1 MFNLIVET
9 QNGERLD
16 FSQVRDKYD
25 ILSIDGL
32 TSPDTNINT
41 SNLYYADGCV
51 INSMKAEK
59 RNIVINLN
67 IKSPIETNRL
77 ELYKFFACKA
87 KITLYWTNDSR
98 DVYIKGIVEKFE
110 TNLFDKVQQPQIS
123 IICPQPY
130 FISTTEDVIGFT
142 DSESLFEFPFSISLP
157 PGKVISEG
165 KGRISQLVDVGE
177 ATTGIIIKIS
187 AVGGAVTNPT
197 VMNRTTGD
205 TFTINY
211 TMSDSQQIVVNSNVG
226 EKSIYLYTGSSKKNF
241 LSKRKYGTQWITCV
255 PGYND
260 FYYTADSGSDYMQ
273 VEFIMAKKYQGV

>member
-1 MFNLIVET
+1 MFNLIIET

-16 FSQVRDKYD
+16 FAKVRDKYD

-41 SNLYYADGCV
+41 SSLYYTDGCLV
-51 INSMKAEK
+51 NSMRAEK

-67 IKSPIETNRL
+67 IKPPIELNRL

-87 KITLYWTNDSR
+87 KITLYWTNNSR

-110 TNLFDKVQQPQIS
+110 ANLFDKVQQPQIS

-130 FISTTEDVIGFT
+130 FIATTEDVIGFT
-142 DSESLFEFPFSISLP
+142 DSESLFEFPFSISDM
-157 PGKVISEG
+157 GITMGEG

-177 ATTGIIIKIS
+177 ANTGIIVKIT
-187 AVGGAVTNPT
+187 AVGGAVTNPSIT
-197 VMNRTTGD
+197 NRTTGD
-205 TFTINY
+205 TFTISY

-260 FYYTADSGSDYMQ
+260 FYYTAENGSEYMQ
-273 VEFIMAKKYQGV
+273 VEFYFNKKYQGV

>member
-25 ILSIDGL
+25 ILSVDGL

-41 SNLYYADGCV
+41 SSLYYTDGCLV
-51 INSMKAEK
+51 NSMRAEK

-67 IKSPIETNRL
+67 IKPPIETNRL

-98 DVYIKGIVEKFE
+98 DVYIKGIIEKFE
-110 TNLFDKVQQPQIS
+110 TTLFDKVQQPHIS

-142 DSESLFEFPFSISLP
+142 DSESLFEFPFSISDM
-157 PGKVISEG
+157 GITMGEG

-205 TFTINY
+205 TFSVNY

-226 EKSIYLYTGSSKKNF
+226 DKSIYLYTGSSKKNF

-260 FYYTADSGSDYMQ
+260 FYYTAEKGSEYMQ
-273 VEFIMAKKYQGV
+273 VEFYFSKKYQGV

>member
-67 IKSPIETNRL
+67 IKPPIEMNRL
-77 ELYKFFACKA
+77 NLYKFFACKA

-110 TNLFDKVQQPQIS
+110 ANLFDKVQQPQIS

-130 FISTTEDVIGFT
+130 FIATTEDVIGFT
-142 DSESLFEFPFSISLP
+142 DSESLFEFPFSISDM
-157 PGKVISEG
+157 GITMGEG

-197 VMNRTTGD
+197 IKNRTTGD
-205 TFTINY
+205 TCTISY
-211 TMSDSQQIVVNSNVG
+211 TMSDRQQIVVNSNVG
-226 EKSIYLYTGSSKKNF
+226 EKSINLYTGSSKKNF

>member
-25 ILSIDGL
+25 ILSVDGL

-41 SNLYYADGCV
+41 SSLYYTDGCLV
-51 INSMKAEK
+51 NSMRAEK
-59 RNIVINLN
+59 RNIVITLN
-67 IKSPIETNRL
+67 IKPPIELNRL
-77 ELYKFFACKA
+77 ELYRFFACKA
-87 KITLYWTNDSR
+87 KITLYWTNDNR

-142 DSESLFEFPFSISLP
+142 DNESLFEFPFSIP
-157 PGKVISEG
+157 DMGITMGEE

-177 ATTGIIIKIS
+177 ANTGIIVKIT
-187 AVGGAVTNPT
+187 AVGGAVTNPSIT
-197 VMNRTTGD
+197 NRTTGD
-205 TFTINY
+205 TCTISY

-260 FYYTADSGSDYMQ
+260 FYYTAEKGSEYMQ
-273 VEFIMAKKYQGV
+273 VEFYFSKKYQGV

>member
-41 SNLYYADGCV
+41 SSLYYTDGCLV
-51 INSMKAEK
+51 NSMRAEK

-67 IKSPIETNRL
+67 IKPPIETNRL
-77 ELYKFFACKA
+77 KLYKFFACKA

-98 DVYIKGIVEKFE
+98 DVYIKGIIEKFE

-142 DSESLFEFPFSISLP
+142 DNESLFEFPFSIP
-157 PGKVISEG
+157 DMGIIMGEG

-177 ATTGIIIKIS
+177 ANTGIIVKIT
-187 AVGGAVTNPT
+187 AFGGAVTNPSIT
-197 VMNRTTGD
+197 NRTTGD

-211 TMSDSQQIVVNSNVG
+211 TMSANQQIVINSNAG
-226 EKSIYLYTGSSKKNF
+226 EKSIYLYTESSKKNF
-241 LSKRKYGTQWITCV
+241 LSKRKYGTKWITCV

-260 FYYTADSGSDYMQ
+260 FYYTAESGSANMQ
-273 VEFIMAKKYQGV
+273 VEFIVNKKYQGV

>member
-1 MFNLIVET
+1 MFNLIIET

-41 SNLYYADGCV
+41 SNLYYADGSV

-67 IKSPIETNRL
+67 IKPPIEINRL
-77 ELYKFFACKA
+77 NLYKFFACKA

-110 TNLFDKVQQPQIS
+110 ANLFDKVQQPQIS

-130 FISTTEDVIGFT
+130 FIATTEDVIDFT
-142 DSESLFEFPFSISLP
+142 DSESLFEFPFSISDM
-157 PGKVISEG
+157 GITMGEG

-177 ATTGIIIKIS
+177 ANTGIIVKIT
-187 AVGGAVTNPT
+187 AVGGAVTNPSIT
-197 VMNRTTGD
+197 NRTTGD

-211 TMSDSQQIVVNSNVG
+211 TMSDSQQIVINSNVG
-226 EKSIYLYTGSSKKNF
+226 EKSIYLYTGGSKKNF

-255 PGYND
+255 PSYND
-260 FYYTADSGSDYMQ
+260 FYYTAEKGSEYMQ
-273 VEFIMAKKYQGV
+273 VEFYFSKKYQGV

>member
-67 IKSPIETNRL
+67 IKPPIEMNRL
-77 ELYKFFACKA
+77 NLYKFFACKA

-110 TNLFDKVQQPQIS
+110 ANLFDKVQQPQIS

-130 FISTTEDVIGFT
+130 FIATTEDVIGFT
-142 DSESLFEFPFSISLP
+142 DSESLFEFPFSISWP
-157 PGKVISEG
+157 PGKAISEG

>member
-41 SNLYYADGCV
+41 SSLYYTEGCLV
-51 INSMKAEK
+51 NSMRAEK

-77 ELYKFFACKA
+77 KLYKFFACKA

-98 DVYIKGIVEKFE
+98 DVYIKGIIEKFE
-110 TNLFDKVQQPQIS
+110 TNLFDKLQQPQIS

-142 DSESLFEFPFSISLP
+142 DSESLFEFPFSIP
-157 PGKVISEG
+157 DMGITMGEE

-177 ATTGIIIKIS
+177 ANTGIIVKIT
-187 AVGGAVTNPT
+187 AVEGAVTNPSIT
-197 VMNRTTGD
+197 NRTTGD

-211 TMSDSQQIVVNSNVG
+211 TMSANQQIVINSNAG
-226 EKSIYLYTGSSKKNF
+226 EKSIYLYTESSKKNF
-241 LSKRKYGTQWITCV
+241 LSKRKYGTKWITCV

-260 FYYTADSGSDYMQ
+260 FYYTAESGSANMQ
-273 VEFIMAKKYQGV
+273 VEFIVNKKYQGV

>member
-77 ELYKFFACKA
+77 ELYKFFVCKA

-142 DSESLFEFPFSISLP
+142 DSESLFEFPFSISWP

>member
-25 ILSIDGL
+25 ILSVDGL

-41 SNLYYADGCV
+41 SSLYYTDGCLV
-51 INSMKAEK
+51 NSMRAEK
-59 RNIVINLN
+59 RNIVITLN
-67 IKSPIETNRL
+67 IKPPIEMNRL
-77 ELYKFFACKA
+77 NLYKFFACKA
-87 KITLYWTNDSR
+87 KITLYWTNDNR

-130 FISTTEDVIGFT
+130 FVSTTEEIIGFT
-142 DSESLFEFPFSISLP
+142 DNESLFEFPFSISSLN
-157 PGKVISEG
+157 GISFSEIKDKV
-165 KGRISQLVDVGE
+165 SQIVDVGE
-177 ATTGIIIKIS
+177 ANTGITIKIT
-187 AVGGAVTNPT
+187 AVGGAVTNPS
-197 VMNRTTGD
+197 VINRTTGD
-205 TFTINY
+205 IFTISY
-211 TMSDSQQIVVNSNVG
+211 TLSKNQQLVINSNTG

-260 FYYTADSGSDYMQ
+260 FYYTADSGSEYME
-273 VEFIMAKKYQGV
+273 VEFYYNRKYQGV

>member
-41 SNLYYADGCV
+41 SNLYYSDGCV

-67 IKSPIETNRL
+67 IKPPIETNRL

-142 DSESLFEFPFSISLP
+142 DSESLFEFPFSISWP
-157 PGKVISEG
+157 PGKAISEE

>member
-1 MFNLIVET
+1 MFNLIIET

-25 ILSIDGL
+25 ILSIEGL
-32 TSPDTNINT
+32 TSPETNINT
-41 SNLYYADGCV
+41 SNLYYADGCLV
-51 INSMKAEK
+51 NSVRAEK

-67 IKSPIETNRL
+67 IKPPIETNRL
-77 ELYKFFACKA
+77 KLYKFFACKA

-98 DVYIKGIVEKFE
+98 DVYIKGIIEKFE
-110 TNLFDKVQQPQIS
+110 TTLFDKVQQPQIS

-142 DSESLFEFPFSISLP
+142 DSESLFEFPFSISDM
-157 PGKVISEG
+157 GITMGEG

-205 TFTINY
+205 TFSVNY

-226 EKSIYLYTGSSKKNF
+226 DKSIYLYTGSSKKNF

-260 FYYTADSGSDYMQ
+260 FYYTAEKGSEYMQ
-273 VEFIMAKKYQGV
+273 VEFYFSKKYQGV

>member
-1 MFNLIVET
+1 MFNLIIET

-67 IKSPIETNRL
+67 IKPPIEMNRL
-77 ELYKFFACKA
+77 NLYKFFACKA

-110 TNLFDKVQQPQIS
+110 ANLFDKVQQPQIS

-130 FISTTEDVIGFT
+130 FIATTEDVIGFT
-142 DSESLFEFPFSISLP
+142 DSESLFEFPFSISWP
-157 PGKVISEG
+157 PGKAISEG

-187 AVGGAVTNPT
+187 AEGGAVTNPT

>member
-25 ILSIDGL
+25 ILSVDGL

-41 SNLYYADGCV
+41 SGLYYTDGCLV
-51 INSMKAEK
+51 NSIRAEK

-67 IKSPIETNRL
+67 IKPPVELNRL

-110 TNLFDKVQQPQIS
+110 INLFDKVQQPQIS

-142 DSESLFEFPFSISLP
+142 DSDSLFEFPFSISWP
-157 PGKVISEG
+157 PGQAISES
-165 KGRISQLVDVGE
+165 KERISQLVDVGE
-177 ATTGIIIKIS
+177 ANTGIIIKIS

-211 TMSDSQQIVVNSNVG
+211 TMSDSQQIVVNSNAS

>member
-1 MFNLIVET
+1 MFNLIIET

-67 IKSPIETNRL
+67 IKPPIEMNRL
-77 ELYKFFACKA
+77 NLYKFFACKA

-110 TNLFDKVQQPQIS
+110 ANLFDKVQQPQIS

-130 FISTTEDVIGFT
+130 FIATTEDVIGFT
-142 DSESLFEFPFSISLP
+142 DSESLFEFPFSISDM
-157 PGKVISEG
+157 GITMGEG
-165 KGRISQLVDVGE
+165 KGRISQVVDVGE

-197 VMNRTTGD
+197 IMNRTTGD
-205 TFTINY
+205 TFTISY
-211 TMSDSQQIVVNSNVG
+211 TMSDSQQIVVNSNVS

-260 FYYTADSGSDYMQ
+260 FYYTAEKGSEYMQ
-273 VEFIMAKKYQGV
+273 VEFYFSKKYQGV

>member
-16 FSQVRDKYD
+16 FSQVRDRYD

-41 SNLYYADGCV
+41 SNLYYSDGCV

-67 IKSPIETNRL
+67 IKPPIETNRL

-142 DSESLFEFPFSISLP
+142 DSESLFEFPFSISWP
-157 PGKVISEG
+157 PGKAISEE

>member
-32 TSPDTNINT
+32 TSPDTSINT
-41 SNLYYADGCV
+41 SSLYYTDGCLV
-51 INSMKAEK
+51 NSMRAEK
-59 RNIVINLN
+59 RNIVINMN
-67 IKSPIETNRL
+67 IKPPIELNRL
-77 ELYKFFACKA
+77 KLYKFFACKA

-98 DVYIKGIVEKFE
+98 DVYIKGIIEKFE
-110 TNLFDKVQQPQIS
+110 TNLFDRLQQPQIS

-130 FISTTEDVIGFT
+130 FMSTTEDVIGFT
-142 DSESLFEFPFSISLP
+142 DSESLFEFPFSIP
-157 PGKVISEG
+157 DMGIIMGEG

-177 ATTGIIIKIS
+177 ANTGIIIKIT
-187 AVGGAVTNPT
+187 AVEGAVTNPSIT
-197 VMNRTTGD
+197 NRTTGD

-211 TMSDSQQIVVNSNVG
+211 TMSANQQIVINSNAG
-226 EKSIYLYTGSSKKNF
+226 EKSIYLYTESSKKNF
-241 LSKRKYGTQWITCV
+241 LSKRKYGTKWITCV

-260 FYYTADSGSDYMQ
+260 FYYTAESGSANMQ
-273 VEFIMAKKYQGV
+273 VEFIVNKKYQGV

>member
-16 FSQVRDKYD
+16 FSRLRDKFD
-25 ILSIDGL
+25 ILSVDGL
-32 TSPDTNINT
+32 TSPETNINT
-41 SNLYYADGCV
+41 SSLYYNDGCLV
-51 INSMKAEK
+51 NSMRAEK
-59 RNIVINLN
+59 RNIVITLN
-67 IKSPIETNRL
+67 IKSPIELNRL
-77 ELYKFFACKA
+77 ELYRFFACKA

-130 FISTTEDVIGFT
+130 FVSTTEEIIGFT
-142 DSESLFEFPFSISLP
+142 DNESLFEFPFSIPSLNGIP
-157 PGKVISEG
+157 FSEIKDKV
-165 KGRISQLVDVGE
+165 SQIVDVGE
-177 ATTGIIIKIS
+177 ANTGITIKIT
-187 AVGGAVTNPT
+187 AVGGAVTNPS
-197 VMNRTTGD
+197 VINRTTGD
-205 TFTINY
+205 IFTVSY
-211 TMSDSQQIVVNSNVG
+211 TLSKNQQLVINSNTG

-260 FYYTADSGSDYMQ
+260 FYYTADSGSEYME
-273 VEFIMAKKYQGV
+273 VEFYYNRKYQGV

>member
-25 ILSIDGL
+25 ILSVDGL

-41 SNLYYADGCV
+41 SSLYYTDGCLV
-51 INSMKAEK
+51 NSMRAEK
-59 RNIVINLN
+59 RNIVITLN
-67 IKSPIETNRL
+67 IKPPIELNRL
-77 ELYKFFACKA
+77 ELYRFFACKA

-110 TNLFDKVQQPQIS
+110 ANLFDKVQQPQIS

-142 DSESLFEFPFSISLP
+142 DSESLFEFPFSISWP
-157 PGKVISEG
+157 PGKAISEG

-211 TMSDSQQIVVNSNVG
+211 TMSANQQIVVNSNVG

>member
-16 FSQVRDKYD
+16 FSQVSDKYD

-41 SNLYYADGCV
+41 SSLYYADGCLV
-51 INSMKAEK
+51 NSMRAEK
-59 RNIVINLN
+59 RNIVINMN
-67 IKSPIETNRL
+67 IKPPIELNRL
-77 ELYKFFACKA
+77 KLYKFFACKA

-98 DVYIKGIVEKFE
+98 DVYIKGIIEKFE

-142 DSESLFEFPFSISLP
+142 DSESLFEFPFSIP
-157 PGKVISEG
+157 DMGIIMGEG

-177 ATTGIIIKIS
+177 ANTGIIVKIT
-187 AVGGAVTNPT
+187 AVEGAVTNPSIT
-197 VMNRTTGD
+197 NRTTGD

-211 TMSDSQQIVVNSNVG
+211 TMSANQQIVINSNAG
-226 EKSIYLYTGSSKKNF
+226 EKSIYLYTESSKKNF
-241 LSKRKYGTQWITCV
+241 LSKRKYGTKWITCV
-255 PGYND
+255 PGNND
-260 FYYTADSGSDYMQ
+260 FYYTAESGSANMQ
-273 VEFIMAKKYQGV
+273 VEFIINKKYQGV

>member
-41 SNLYYADGCV
+41 SSLYYTDGCLV
-51 INSMKAEK
+51 NSMRAEK
-59 RNIVINLN
+59 RNIVITLN
-67 IKSPIETNRL
+67 IKPPIELNRL
-77 ELYKFFACKA
+77 ELYRFFACKA
-87 KITLYWTNDSR
+87 KITLYWTNDNR

-130 FISTTEDVIGFT
+130 FVSTTEEIIGFT
-142 DSESLFEFPFSISLP
+142 DNESLFEFPFSISSLN
-157 PGKVISEG
+157 GISFSEIKDKV
-165 KGRISQLVDVGE
+165 SQIVDVGE
-177 ATTGIIIKIS
+177 ANTGITIKIT
-187 AVGGAVTNPT
+187 AVGGAVTNPS
-197 VMNRTTGD
+197 VINRTTGD
-205 TFTINY
+205 IFTISY
-211 TMSDSQQIVVNSNVG
+211 TLSKNQQLVINSNTG

-260 FYYTADSGSDYMQ
+260 FYYTADSGSEYMK
-273 VEFIMAKKYQGV
+273 VEFYYNRKYQGV

>member
-1 MFNLIVET
+1 MFNLIIET

-41 SNLYYADGCV
+41 SNLYYADGSV

-67 IKSPIETNRL
+67 IKPPIEINRL
-77 ELYKFFACKA
+77 NLYKFFACKA

-110 TNLFDKVQQPQIS
+110 ANLFDKVQQPQIS

-130 FISTTEDVIGFT
+130 FISTTKDVIGFT
-142 DSESLFEFPFSISLP
+142 DSESLFEFPFSIP
-157 PGKVISEG
+157 DMGITMGEG

-211 TMSDSQQIVVNSNVG
+211 TMSDSQQIVINSNVG

-260 FYYTADSGSDYMQ
+260 FYYTAEKGSEYMQ
-273 VEFIMAKKYQGV
+273 VEFYFNKKYQGV

>member
-25 ILSIDGL
+25 ILSVDGL

-41 SNLYYADGCV
+41 SSLYYADGCLV
-51 INSMKAEK
+51 NSMRAEK
-59 RNIVINLN
+59 RNIVINMN
-67 IKSPIETNRL
+67 IKPPIELNRL
-77 ELYKFFACKA
+77 KLYQFFACKA

-98 DVYIKGIVEKFE
+98 DVYIKGIIEKFE

-142 DSESLFEFPFSISLP
+142 DSESLFEFPFSIP
-157 PGKVISEG
+157 DMGITMGEEKGK
-165 KGRISQLVDVGE
+165 ISQLVDVGE
-177 ATTGIIIKIS
+177 ANTGIIVKIT
-187 AVGGAVTNPT
+187 AVEGAVTNPSIT
-197 VMNRTTGD
+197 NRTTGD

-211 TMSDSQQIVVNSNVG
+211 TMSANQQIVINSNAG
-226 EKSIYLYTGSSKKNF
+226 EKSIYLYTESSKKNF
-241 LSKRKYGTQWITCV
+241 LSKRKYGTKWITCV

-260 FYYTADSGSDYMQ
+260 FYYTAESGSANMQ
-273 VEFIMAKKYQGV
+273 VEFIVNKKYQGV

>member
-1 MFNLIVET
+1 MFNLIIET

-16 FSQVRDKYD
+16 FAKVRDKYD
-25 ILSIDGL
+25 VLSIEGL
-32 TSPDTNINT
+32 TSPETNINT
-41 SNLYYADGCV
+41 SNLYYADGCLV
-51 INSMKAEK
+51 NSVRAEK

-67 IKSPIETNRL
+67 IKPPIETNRL
-77 ELYKFFACKA
+77 KLYKFFACKA

-98 DVYIKGIVEKFE
+98 DVYIKGIIEKFE
-110 TNLFDKVQQPQIS
+110 TTLFGKVQQPQIS

-142 DSESLFEFPFSISLP
+142 DSESLFEFPFSIP
-157 PGKVISEG
+157 NMGITMGEG

-205 TFTINY
+205 TFSVNY

-226 EKSIYLYTGSSKKNF
+226 DKSIYLYTGSSKKNF

-260 FYYTADSGSDYMQ
+260 FYYTAEKGSEYMQ
-273 VEFIMAKKYQGV
+273 VEFYFSKKYQGV

>member
-16 FSQVRDKYD
+16 FSQVKDKYD

-41 SNLYYADGCV
+41 SSLYYTDGCLV
-51 INSMKAEK
+51 NSMRAEK

-67 IKSPIETNRL
+67 IKTPIELNRL

-87 KITLYWTNDSR
+87 KITLYWTNGSR
-98 DVYIKGIVEKFE
+98 DVYIKGIIEKFE

-142 DSESLFEFPFSISLP
+142 DSESLFEFPFSISDM
-157 PGKVISEG
+157 GITMGEG

-177 ATTGIIIKIS
+177 ANTGIIVKIT
-187 AVGGAVTNPT
+187 AVGGAVTNPSIT
-197 VMNRTTGD
+197 NRTTGD

-211 TMSDSQQIVVNSNVG
+211 TMSANQQIVINSNAG
-226 EKSIYLYTGSSKKNF
+226 EKSIYLYTESSKKNF
-241 LSKRKYGTQWITCV
+241 LSKRKYGTKWITCV
-255 PGYND
+255 PGNND
-260 FYYTADSGSDYMQ
+260 FYYTAESGSTNMQ
-273 VEFIMAKKYQGV
+273 VEFIVNKKYQGV

>member
-25 ILSIDGL
+25 ILSVDGL

-41 SNLYYADGCV
+41 SSLYYTDGCLV
-51 INSMKAEK
+51 NSMRAEK
-59 RNIVINLN
+59 RNIVITLN
-67 IKSPIETNRL
+67 IKPPIEMNRL
-77 ELYKFFACKA
+77 NLYKFFACKA
-87 KITLYWTNDSR
+87 KITLYWTNDNR

-130 FISTTEDVIGFT
+130 FVSTTEEIIGFT
-142 DSESLFEFPFSISLP
+142 DNESLFEFPFSISSLN
-157 PGKVISEG
+157 GISFSEIKDKV
-165 KGRISQLVDVGE
+165 SQIVDVGE
-177 ATTGIIIKIS
+177 ANTGITIKIT
-187 AVGGAVTNPT
+187 AVGGAVTNPS
-197 VMNRTTGD
+197 VINRTTGD
-205 TFTINY
+205 IFTISY
-211 TMSDSQQIVVNSNVG
+211 TLSKNQQLVIDSNTG

-260 FYYTADSGSDYMQ
+260 FYYTADSGSEYMK
-273 VEFIMAKKYQGV
+273 VEFYYNRKYQGV

>member
-32 TSPDTNINT
+32 TSPDTSINT
-41 SNLYYADGCV
+41 SSLYYTDGCLV
-51 INSMKAEK
+51 NSMRAEK
-59 RNIVINLN
+59 RNIVINMN
-67 IKSPIETNRL
+67 IKPPIELNRL
-77 ELYKFFACKA
+77 KLYKFFACKA

-98 DVYIKGIVEKFE
+98 DVYIKGIIEKFE
-110 TNLFDKVQQPQIS
+110 TNLFDRLQQPQIS

-130 FISTTEDVIGFT
+130 FMSTTEDVIGFT
-142 DSESLFEFPFSISLP
+142 DSESLFEFPFSIP
-157 PGKVISEG
+157 DMGIIMGEG

-177 ATTGIIIKIS
+177 ANTGIIVKIT
-187 AVGGAVTNPT
+187 AVEGAVTNPSIT
-197 VMNRTTGD
+197 NRTTGD

-211 TMSDSQQIVVNSNVG
+211 TMSANQQILINSNAG
-226 EKSIYLYTGSSKKNF
+226 EKSIYLYTESSKKNF
-241 LSKRKYGTQWITCV
+241 LSKRKYGTKWITCV

-260 FYYTADSGSDYMQ
+260 FYYTAESGSANMQ
-273 VEFIMAKKYQGV
+273 VEFIVNKKYQGV

>member
-16 FSQVRDKYD
+16 FTKVRDKYD
-25 ILSIDGL
+25 ILSVDGL

-41 SNLYYADGCV
+41 SSLYYTDGCLV
-51 INSMKAEK
+51 NSMRAEK
-59 RNIVINLN
+59 RNIVITLN
-67 IKSPIETNRL
+67 IKPPIELNRL
-77 ELYKFFACKA
+77 ELYRFFACKA

-110 TNLFDKVQQPQIS
+110 ANLFDKVQQPQIS

-142 DSESLFEFPFSISLP
+142 DSESLFEFPFSISWP
-157 PGKVISEG
+157 PGKAISEG

-187 AVGGAVTNPT
+187 AVGGAVTNPSIT
-197 VMNRTTGD
+197 NRTTGD

-211 TMSDSQQIVVNSNVG
+211 AMSANQQIVINSNAG

-241 LSKRKYGTQWITCV
+241 LSKRKYGTKWITCV
-255 PGYND
+255 PGNND
-260 FYYTADSGSDYMQ
+260 FYYTAESGSANMQ
-273 VEFIMAKKYQGV
+273 VEFIVNKKYQGV

>member
-59 RNIVINLN
+59 RNIVITLN
-67 IKSPIETNRL
+67 IKPPIETNRL

-130 FISTTEDVIGFT
+130 FIATTEDVIGFT
-142 DSESLFEFPFSISLP
+142 DSESLFEFPFSISWP
-157 PGKVISEG
+157 PGKAISKG

-205 TFTINY
+205 TFTISY

>member
-25 ILSIDGL
+25 ILSVDGL

-41 SNLYYADGCV
+41 SSLYYTDGCLV
-51 INSMKAEK
+51 NSMRAEK

-98 DVYIKGIVEKFE
+98 DVYIKGIIEKFE

-142 DSESLFEFPFSISLP
+142 DNESLFEFPFSIP
-157 PGKVISEG
+157 DMGITMGEG

-177 ATTGIIIKIS
+177 ANTGIIVKIT
-187 AVGGAVTNPT
+187 AVGGAVTNPSIT
-197 VMNRTTGD
+197 NRTTGD

-211 TMSDSQQIVVNSNVG
+211 TMSANQQIVINSNAG
-226 EKSIYLYTGSSKKNF
+226 EKSIYLYTESSKKNF
-241 LSKRKYGTQWITCV
+241 LSKRKYGTKWITCV

-260 FYYTADSGSDYMQ
+260 FYYTAESGSANMQ
-273 VEFIMAKKYQGV
+273 VEFIVNKKYQGV

>member
-1 MFNLIVET
+1 MFNLIIET

-67 IKSPIETNRL
+67 IKPPIETNRL

-142 DSESLFEFPFSISLP
+142 DSESLFEFPFSISWP
-157 PGKVISEG
+157 PGKAISEE

>member
-41 SNLYYADGCV
+41 SSLYYADGCLV
-51 INSMKAEK
+51 NSMRAEK

-67 IKSPIETNRL
+67 IKPPIETNRL

-98 DVYIKGIVEKFE
+98 DVYIKGIIEKFE
-110 TNLFDKVQQPQIS
+110 TNLFDRLQQPQIS

-142 DSESLFEFPFSISLP
+142 DSESLFEFPFSISWP
-157 PGKVISEG
+157 PGKAISEE

>member
-1 MFNLIVET
+1 MFSLIVET

-41 SNLYYADGCV
+41 SSLYYTDGCLV
-51 INSMKAEK
+51 NSIRAEK

-67 IKSPIETNRL
+67 IKPPVELNRL

-110 TNLFDKVQQPQIS
+110 INLFDKVQQPQIS

-142 DSESLFEFPFSISLP
+142 DSDSLFEFPFSISWP
-157 PGKVISEG
+157 PGQAISER
-165 KGRISQLVDVGE
+165 KERISQLVDVGE

-187 AVGGAVTNPT
+187 AVGGAVNNPT
-197 VMNRTTGD
+197 IMNRTTGD
-205 TFTINY
+205 TFTISY
-211 TMSDSQQIVVNSNVG
+211 TMSDSQQIVVNSNAG

-260 FYYTADSGSDYMQ
+260 FYYTADSGSDYMK
-273 VEFIMAKKYQGV
+273 VEFIMVKKYQGV

>member
-9 QNGERLD
+9 QNGKRLD

-25 ILSIDGL
+25 ILSVDGL

-41 SNLYYADGCV
+41 SSLYYTDGCLV
-51 INSMKAEK
+51 NSMRAEK
-59 RNIVINLN
+59 RNIVITLN
-67 IKSPIETNRL
+67 IKPPIELNRL
-77 ELYKFFACKA
+77 ELYRFFACKA

-110 TNLFDKVQQPQIS
+110 ANLFDKVQQPQIS

-142 DSESLFEFPFSISLP
+142 DSESLFEFPFSISWP
-157 PGKVISEG
+157 PGKAISEG

-177 ATTGIIIKIS
+177 ANTGIIVKIT
-187 AVGGAVTNPT
+187 AVEGAVTNPSIT
-197 VMNRTTGD
+197 NRTTGD

-211 TMSDSQQIVVNSNVG
+211 TMSANQQIVINSNAG
-226 EKSIYLYTGSSKKNF
+226 EKSIYLYIESSKKNF
-241 LSKRKYGTQWITCV
+241 LSKRKYGTKWITCV

-260 FYYTADSGSDYMQ
+260 FYYTAESGSANMQ
-273 VEFIMAKKYQGV
+273 VEFIVNKKYQGV

>member
-1 MFNLIVET
+1 MFNLIIET

-16 FSQVRDKYD
+16 FAKVRDKYD
-25 ILSIDGL
+25 ILSIEGL
-32 TSPDTNINT
+32 TSPETNINT
-41 SNLYYADGCV
+41 SNLYYADGCLV
-51 INSMKAEK
+51 NSVRAEK

-67 IKSPIETNRL
+67 IKPPIETNRL
-77 ELYKFFACKA
+77 KLYKFFACKA

-98 DVYIKGIVEKFE
+98 DVYIKGIIEKFE
-110 TNLFDKVQQPQIS
+110 TTLFDKVQQPQIS

-142 DSESLFEFPFSISLP
+142 DSESLFEFPFSIP
-157 PGKVISEG
+157 NMGITMGEG

-205 TFTINY
+205 TFSVNY

-226 EKSIYLYTGSSKKNF
+226 DKSIYLYTGSSKKNF

-260 FYYTADSGSDYMQ
+260 FYYTAEKGSEYMQ
-273 VEFIMAKKYQGV
+273 VEFYFSKKYQGV

>member
-1 MFNLIVET
+1 MFSLIVET

-16 FSQVRDKYD
+16 FSQVKDKYD

-41 SNLYYADGCV
+41 SSLYYTDGCLV
-51 INSMKAEK
+51 NSMRAEK

-67 IKSPIETNRL
+67 IKPPIETNRL

-98 DVYIKGIVEKFE
+98 NVYTTGIVEKFE
-110 TNLFDKVQQPQIS
+110 ANLFDKVQQPQIS

-130 FISTTEDVIGFT
+130 FTSTTEDVIGFT
-142 DSESLFEFPFSISLP
+142 DSESLFEFPFSISWP
-157 PGKVISEG
+157 PGKAISEG

-205 TFTINY
+205 TFTISY